1 MLRGLFLLLWI
12 LSDHRAVAN
21 MLQSGFHFAVINT
34 GLLLILGSFQVIRR
48 FVPSRSRVAPSS
60 RRNNG

>member
-21 MLQSGFHFAVINT
+21 MHQSGFHFAVIHT
-34 GLLLILGSFQVIRR
+34 GVLLILGSFPVIRR
-48 FVPSRSRVAPSS
+48 FVPSRSRVAPPS
-60 RRNNG
+60 RRHNG